1 MANIQ
6 SLDGAMRWEQPHKT
20 TDTVLPAAVDFISG
34 DFPPVMA
41 FPMVVEVGATIT
53 VGMVLEDNG
62 SGALQPA
69 VFGSGNPVLGV
80 AMSGV
85 TTAAANRSVLLAR
98 TGVFDPARLTWD
110 VSFDTDAKKL
120 GAFEAAPSPTQ
131 VILRK
136 RVPSAP

>member
-6 SLDGAMRWEQPHKT
+6 SLDGAQRWEKPFKS

-34 DFPPVMA
+34 DFPPAMG

-80 AMSGV
+80 ALSGV
-85 TTAAANRSVLLAR
+85 TAAAANRSVLLAR
-98 TGVFDPARLTWD
+98 TGVFDPALLTWD
-110 VSFDTDAKKL
+110 ATFDTDAKKL
-120 GAFEAAPSPTQ
+120 AAFEAAPSPTQ
-131 VILRK
+131 IVLRK
-136 RVPSAP
+136 RIASAP